1 MARFPRLSDL
11 DFSSFDL
18 TRLDLSQVDLSQVD
32 TDKLVGVVRDAAYV
46 VIGFGVLTVQQVQ
59 VRRRELVKNLA
70 TNPVVQQMG
79 ATPAQIDDLV
89 TAFET
94 RVGQVDE
101 RLQELETKLD
111 AAVGAFEQRLPEQA
125 GVLLGQAH
133 DVAKAARTQM
143 RGFIRNAA

>member
-1 MARFPRLSDL
+1 MARLPRLSDL

-18 TRLDLSQVDLSQVD
+18 TRLDFSQVD
-32 TDKLVGVVRDAAYV
+32 TDKVVGVVRDAAYV

-79 ATPAQIDDLV
+79 ATPAQIDDFV
-89 TAFET
+89 TALET

-101 RLQELETKLD
+101 RVHELETKLD
-111 AAVGAFEQRLPEQA
+111 AAVEALEQRLPEQA
-125 GVLLGQAH
+125 GMLLGQAH